1 MSLRAAVLP
10 YEVFYGE
17 SVAVRERFD
26 EACDWLRSL
35 NLFPNGNRYMS
46 YRKSLARLS
55 YGDRSSLDEA
65 KLQEYVAALGEAGD
79 LVRIRRAFGCT
90 ESVEFLARL
99 KEITS
104 GQPFQ
109 RNVLNDPG
117 RDVVFE
123 LSVASRF
130 LEGQYEVQL
139 TGLADLTAV
148 VDGRKVF
155 VECKRVKSAS
165 KALARSAEAARQIQK
180 RLKVDASSRSRGLAV
195 ICLTDILSP
204 TARRYE
210 FSSAQRFQAVCDDL
224 LNDHIQ
230 RRKSDLLKQIGK
242 RQIGVMLE
250 NSVYGITYDNPN
262 DEKEPAFTFCRG
274 GTLVYQTASPHEDDF
289 TKALATRLCNHP
301 FSGRESI

>member
-1 MSLRAAVLP
+1 
-10 YEVFYGE
+10 
-17 SVAVRERFD
+17 
-26 EACDWLRSL
+26 
-35 NLFPNGNRYMS
+35 MS